1 MGAVSKLVLGC
12 MLVGL
17 AGSAATQS
25 APRKI
30 VGDVI
35 QYQAGVLQIRTAS
48 GAQEAMRLGDPPRIS
63 VRGQS
68 DVAHI
73 KPGDFVATTAAPRA
87 DGMLVASEL
96 RIFPESMR
104 GRGEGHRPMT
114 GLNTM
119 TNATVASVSGA
130 PGRSS
135 ETSATVGA
143 VASANGEA
151 RLKVT
156 YKGGEKIIV
165 VPPTTPVMTTDEGT
179 PAVLVPGAH
188 VIAYASTQPDG
199 SLVTERLSV
208 GKGNYVPPL

>member
-1 MGAVSKLVLGC
+1 MRVVSKVVLGC

-17 AGSAATQS
+17 AGNVAAQS

-30 VGDVI
+30 VGDVVA
-35 QYQAGVLQIRTAS
+35 YQAGVLQVRTAS
-48 GAQEAMRLGDPPRIS
+48 GAQESMRLSDPPRIS

-87 DGMLVASEL
+87 DGTLVASEL

-114 GLNTM
+114 GANTM
-119 TNATVASVSGA
+119 TNATVASVSRA
-130 PGRSS
+130 SGRPS

-143 VASANGEA
+143 VTNANGEA
-151 RLKVT
+151 TLKVT
-156 YKGGEKIIV
+156 YKGGDKIIV

-188 VIAYASTQPDG
+188 VLVYASTQPDG
-199 SLVTERLSV
+199 SLVAERLSV